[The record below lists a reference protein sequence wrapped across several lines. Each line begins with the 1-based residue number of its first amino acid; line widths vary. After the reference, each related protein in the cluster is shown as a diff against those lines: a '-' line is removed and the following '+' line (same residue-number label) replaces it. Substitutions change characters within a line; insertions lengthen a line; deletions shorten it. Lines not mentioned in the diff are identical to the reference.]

1 MKDFLDLDSLTRQN
15 WHTELHK
22 QHQDKL
28 EDITGRFDGIKMTL
42 SEKVETLRSECDRL
56 RDRAKHC
63 EEALQRNSDFKVQ
76 CALAPYRSLPQE
88 VESLKTVLEM
98 KNKEINK
105 LRTHNIQLQKK
116 LEELPLLGNR
126 SSVCSRRRRTWRPL
140 LA

>member
-1 MKDFLDLDSLTRQN
+1 MGFADHQAALKFNIDYKPF
-15 WHTELHK
+15 TELHK
-22 QHQDKL
+22 QHQDNL

-63 EEALQRNSDFKVQ
+63 EEALQRDSDFKVQ

-88 VESLKTVLEM
+88 LESLKTVLEM

-105 LRTHNIQLQKK
+105 LRTHDIELQKK
-116 LEELPLLGNR
+116 SP
-126 SSVCSRRRRTWRPL
+126 S
-140 LA
+140 